1 MKPLE
6 GTDLMVKVCY
16 KGQALGGYS
25 VTLLFVPSFSSHS
38 SVLFVNKNL
47 ISQHSVHALASLY
60 SCQAFPAMIDPN
72 PLEL

>member
-16 KGQALGGYS
+16 KGQVLGVYS
-25 VTLLFVPSFSSHS
+25 ITLLFVPLFSSHP
-38 SVLFVNKNL
+38 SVLCVNKNL
-47 ISQHSVHALASLY
+47 ISQHSAHALVSPY